1 MIARPTLI
9 GIVNVTPDSFSDG
22 GNLGRD
28 AIHHARTLI
37 EEGADILDVG
47 AESTRPGAVLLSP
60 DEEWSRLELVL
71 AAIVNAAQKAK
82 VRISVDTRHAQTA
95 ARALELGV
103 QIINDQQALLDGP
116 MAEIIGE
123 HECDVVVM
131 HSLGLPADPTVT
143 LPVDTLII
151 ELILAWKNDMV
162 ERAVAAGIAPERL
175 IFDPGLGFG
184 KTTVQSLEL
193 LLNADQLVESGG
205 RWLFGHSRKSFLTL
219 FTKAE
224 PAERDSLT
232 LTFSAQLAAARVPYV
247 RVHNIAAH
255 RAMFDV
261 LCGR

>member
-1 MIARPTLI
+1 MIARPALV

-22 GNLGRD
+22 GNLGEA
-28 AIHHARTLI
+28 AIHHAKTLM
-37 EEGADILDVG
+37 EEGADIIDIG

-60 DEEWSRLELVL
+60 DEEWARLEPVL
-71 AAIVNAAQKAK
+71 AAIAEAAHHAE
-82 VRISVDTRHAQTA
+82 VRVSVDTRHAQTA
-95 ARALELGV
+95 ARALELGA
-103 QIINDQQALLDGP
+103 QIINDQSALADAA

-131 HSLGLPADPTVT
+131 HSLGLPADPKKT
-143 LPVDTLII
+143 LPVDTLIVDVM
-151 ELILAWKNDMV
+151 LAWKNEMMA
-162 ERAVAAGIAPERL
+162 RAAAAGIAPERL

-193 LLNADQLVESGG
+193 VLNADKLVESGG

-232 LTFSAQLAAARVPYV
+232 LTFSAQLAAARVPYL
-247 RVHNIAAH
+247 RVHNIATH
-255 RAMFDV
+255 RAMFEK
-261 LCGR
+261 LCT